1 MTNRNEI
8 SNKIFKTIL
17 VMSVSAGIA
26 FFLKPKLEAESTET
40 GEAKIEK
47 ISTVNL
53 RGASSFSNLKDESAE
68 NSVNRDRNFKAVQ
81 SEENESELESA
92 NYSSLFPEIKLLT
105 NEERIQYKIV
115 TNQIVRF
122 YDWGRMETTQVD
134 QFRQMVWE
142 FGDRGIATLADELN
156 NFGDEGSSRTK
167 TQVSSQKNQDA
178 ISSIDT
184 LRYFAEANN
193 ENAKIAI
200 EHLASRK
207 VEIDSEGKVTHS
219 VHAGITLESMQLL
232 AKFSPEKAAKIV
244 QSQPASLKKLY
255 IFNYGIGRQLA
266 GLSSDKIQTEVD
278 NSIL

>member
-1 MTNRNEI
+1 
-8 SNKIFKTIL
+8 
-17 VMSVSAGIA
+17 
-26 FFLKPKLEAESTET
+26 
-40 GEAKIEK
+40 
-47 ISTVNL
+47 L

-156 NFGDEGSSRTK
+156 
-167 TQVSSQKNQDA
+167 NQDA